1 MPWKRVNRTVCGVV
15 WMPASGVA
23 SVAGFAIAL
32 VARPPEHRRIGHVIA
47 ATIPGMKTKEYN
59 EQLGELE
66 VELAKLQAWIK
77 EKGLRIVVIFEG
89 RDAAGKG
96 GTIKTITRRLSPRV
110 VRTVALPVPNDRQ
123 KTEWF
128 LQRYVPHLPAAGE
141 MVLFDRSWYN
151 RLNVEKVMGFCT
163 EEQYERFLTLC
174 PSFEQT
180 LVDDG
185 ITLIK
190 YWLHTSD
197 DEQERRF
204 QARNTDPK
212 KRWKLSPMD
221 LTARSRWVDYS
232 RARDVTFEH
241 TNTEWAPWNLADL
254 EDKKAGRLNVITHL
268 LNQIPYEDLTPPPLE
283 LPERQPAGDYVE
295 PDWSGLEIPRIYS

>member
-1 MPWKRVNRTVCGVV
+1 MPR
-15 WMPASGVA
+15 
-23 SVAGFAIAL
+23 SVAGIAGASGIEL
-32 VARPPEHRRIGHVIA
+32 AAGLRRPAGWDRSAA
-47 ATIPGMKTKEYN
+47 ATLGRMKTKEYTAR
-59 EQLGELE
+59 LGELE
-66 VELAKLQAWIK
+66 IELAKLQAWIK
-77 EKGLRIVVIFEG
+77 DRGLRVVVIFEG

-96 GTIKTITRRLSPRV
+96 GTITTITRRLNPRV
-110 VRTVALPVPNDRQ
+110 VRTVALPVPTERQ
-123 KTEWF
+123 QTEWF

-163 EEQYERFLTLC
+163 EDQYRRFLGLC
-174 PSFEQT
+174 PAFEEA

-185 ITLIK
+185 IILIK

-204 QARNTDPK
+204 QARNSDPK
-212 KRWKLSPMD
+212 RRWKLSPMD

-241 TNTEWAPWNLADL
+241 TNTTWAPWYLADL
-254 EDKKAGRLNVITHL
+254 EDKKIGRLNVISHL
-268 LNQIPYEDLTPPPLE
+268 LSQIPYEDLTPPPLD

-295 PDWSGLEIPRIYS
+295 PDWSELEIPRAFS

>member
-1 MPWKRVNRTVCGVV
+1 
-15 WMPASGVA
+15 
-23 SVAGFAIAL
+23 
-32 VARPPEHRRIGHVIA
+32 
-47 ATIPGMKTKEYN
+47 MKTKKYN
-59 EQLGELE
+59 KALAKLE
-66 VELAKLQAWIK
+66 VELAKLQAWVK
-77 EKGLRIVVIFEG
+77 DQGLRVVVIFEG

-110 VRTVALPVPNDRQ
+110 VRTVALPVPTDRQ

-163 EEQYERFLTLC
+163 DEEYERFLTHC
-174 PSFEQT
+174 PSFEKT

-185 ITLIK
+185 VILIK

-204 QARNTDPK
+204 QARNTDPR

-232 RARDVTFEH
+232 KARDVTFEH
-241 TNTEWAPWNLADL
+241 TNTAWAPWNLANL

-268 LNQIPYEDLTPPPLE
+268 LGQIPYEDLTPPPLE
-283 LPERQPAGDYVE
+283 LPDRQPAGDYHA
-295 PDWSGLEIPRIYS
+295 PDWSGLEIPQPFA

>member
-1 MPWKRVNRTVCGVV
+1 
-15 WMPASGVA
+15 
-23 SVAGFAIAL
+23 
-32 VARPPEHRRIGHVIA
+32 
-47 ATIPGMKTKEYN
+47 MKTKKYN
-59 EQLGELE
+59 EQLGDLE

-77 EKGLRIVVIFEG
+77 EKGLRVVVIFEG

-96 GTIKTITRRLSPRV
+96 GTIKTITRRLNPRV
-110 VRTVALPVPNDRQ
+110 VRTVALPVPTDRQ
-123 KTEWF
+123 KSEWF

-163 EEQYERFLTLC
+163 DEQYERFLTLC
-174 PSFEQT
+174 PTFEET

-185 ITLIK
+185 IILIK

-197 DEQERRF
+197 EEQERRF

-232 RARDVTFEH
+232 KARDVTFEQ
-241 TNTEWAPWNLADL
+241 TSTEWAPWHLANL
-254 EDKKAGRLNVITHL
+254 EDKKAGRLNIITHL
-268 LNQIPYEDLTPPPLE
+268 LSQIPYEDLTPPPLE
-283 LPERQPAGDYVE
+283 LPERQLAGDYRE
-295 PDWSGLEIPRIYS
+295 PNWSALEIPREFD

>member
-1 MPWKRVNRTVCGVV
+1 MKRK
-15 WMPASGVA
+15 
-23 SVAGFAIAL
+23 
-32 VARPPEHRRIGHVIA
+32 H
-47 ATIPGMKTKEYN
+47 YD
-59 EQLGELE
+59 EQLANLE

-96 GTIKTITRRLSPRV
+96 GTIKTITRRLNPRV
-110 VRTVALPVPNDRQ
+110 VRTVALPVPTERQ

-128 LQRYVPHLPAAGE
+128 LQRYVQHLPAAGE

-163 EEQYERFLTLC
+163 AEQYDRFLTLC

-212 KRWKLSPMD
+212 KRWKLSTMD
-221 LTARSRWVDYS
+221 LAARSRWVDYS

-241 TNTEWAPWNLADL
+241 TDTEWAPWNLASL

-268 LNQIPYEDLTPPPLE
+268 LGQIPYEDLTPPPLE

-295 PDWSGLEIPRIYS
+295 PDWSNLEIPRVYT

>member
-1 MPWKRVNRTVCGVV
+1 
-15 WMPASGVA
+15 MPAAKPPRRGREGGV
-23 SVAGFAIAL
+23 ST
-32 VARPPEHRRIGHVIA
+32 
-47 ATIPGMKTKEYN
+47 ATIRRMKKKEYD
-59 EQLGELE
+59 ERLADLE

-77 EKGLRIVVIFEG
+77 DQGLRIVVIFEG

-110 VRTVALPVPNDRQ
+110 VRTVALPVPTERQ

-151 RLNVEKVMGFCT
+151 RLNVERVMGFCT
-163 EEQYERFLTLC
+163 DEEYERFLRLC
-174 PSFEQT
+174 PSFELT
-180 LVDDG
+180 LVEDG
-185 ITLIK
+185 VMLIK

-204 QARNTDPK
+204 QSRNTDPK

-241 TNTEWAPWNLADL
+241 TNTAWAPWNLADL
-254 EDKKAGRLNVITHL
+254 EDKRSGRLNVITHL
-268 LNQIPYEDLTPPPLE
+268 LSQIPYQDLTPPPLE

-295 PDWSGLEIPRIYS
+295 PDWRGLEIPRTYT

>member
-1 MPWKRVNRTVCGVV
+1 MGLG
-15 WMPASGVA
+15 S
-23 SVAGFAIAL
+23 
-32 VARPPEHRRIGHVIA
+32 A
-47 ATIPGMKTKEYN
+47 ATLPQMKNRKYRER
-59 EQLGELE
+59 LGELE

-77 EKGLRIVVIFEG
+77 ERGLRVVVIFEG

-96 GTIKTITRRLSPRV
+96 GTIKTISRRLNPRI
-110 VRTVALPVPNDRQ
+110 VRTVALPIPSDRQ

-163 EEQYERFLTLC
+163 DEEYDRFLALC
-174 PSFEQT
+174 PSFEEA

-185 ITLIK
+185 IVLIK

-197 DEQERRF
+197 EEQERRF
-204 QARNTDPK
+204 QSRNTDPK
-212 KRWKLSPMD
+212 KRWKLSSMD

-232 RARDVTFEH
+232 RARDATFEH
-241 TNTEWAPWNLADL
+241 TNTKVAPWHFADL
-254 EDKKAGRLNVITHL
+254 EDKKAGRLNVISHL
-268 LNQIPYEDLTPPPLE
+268 LSQIPYEDLTPSPLE
-283 LPERQPAGDYVE
+283 LPDRQPPGDYVE
-295 PDWSGLEIPRIYS
+295 PDWSGLEIPRRFA

>member
-1 MPWKRVNRTVCGVV
+1 
-15 WMPASGVA
+15 
-23 SVAGFAIAL
+23 
-32 VARPPEHRRIGHVIA
+32 
-47 ATIPGMKTKEYN
+47 MKTKKYN
-59 EQLGELE
+59 EQLGDLE

-77 EKGLRIVVIFEG
+77 EKGLRVVVIFEG

-96 GTIKTITRRLSPRV
+96 GTIKTITRRLNPRV
-110 VRTVALPVPNDRQ
+110 VRTVALPVPTDRQ
-123 KTEWF
+123 KSEWF

-163 EEQYERFLTLC
+163 DEQYERFLTLC
-174 PSFEQT
+174 PTFEET

-185 ITLIK
+185 IILIK

-197 DEQERRF
+197 EEQERRF

-232 RARDVTFEH
+232 KARDVTFEQ
-241 TNTEWAPWNLADL
+241 TSTEWAPWHLANL
-254 EDKKAGRLNVITHL
+254 EDKKAGRLNIITHL
-268 LNQIPYEDLTPPPLE
+268 LSHIPYEDLTPPPLE
-283 LPERQPAGDYVE
+283 LPERQLAGDYRE
-295 PDWSGLEIPRIYS
+295 PNWSALEIPREFD

>member
-1 MPWKRVNRTVCGVV
+1 MQPGK
-15 WMPASGVA
+15 
-23 SVAGFAIAL
+23 AG
-32 VARPPEHRRIGHVIA
+32 RS
-47 ATIPGMKTKEYN
+47 T
-59 EQLGELE
+59 
-66 VELAKLQAWIK
+66 
-77 EKGLRIVVIFEG
+77 
-89 RDAAGKG
+89 
-96 GTIKTITRRLSPRV
+96 TITRRLSPRV
-110 VRTVALPVPNDRQ
+110 VRTVALPVPTDRQ
-123 KTEWF
+123 RTEWF
-128 LQRYVPHLPAAGE
+128 LQRYVAHLPAAGE

-163 EEQYERFLTLC
+163 EKEYERFLTLC
-174 PSFEQT
+174 PSFEQN

-232 RARDVTFEH
+232 KARDVTFEH
-241 TNTEWAPWNLADL
+241 TNTEWAPWNLANL

-268 LNQIPYEDLTPPPLE
+268 LRQVPYEDLTPPPLE
-283 LPERQPAGDYVE
+283 LPERQPAGEYVE
-295 PDWSGLEIPRIYS
+295 PDWSGLEIPQAYT

>member
-1 MPWKRVNRTVCGVV
+1 MGRGP
-15 WMPASGVA
+15 
-23 SVAGFAIAL
+23 
-32 VARPPEHRRIGHVIA
+32 A
-47 ATIPGMKTKEYN
+47 ATIPGMKTKKYN
-59 EQLGELE
+59 EQLAELE

-77 EKGLRIVVIFEG
+77 KKGLRVVVIFEG

-96 GTIKTITRRLSPRV
+96 GTIKTITRRLNPRV
-110 VRTVALPVPNDRQ
+110 VRTVALPVPNERQ
-123 KTEWF
+123 QSEWF

-163 EEQYERFLTLC
+163 DEQYERFLRLC
-174 PSFEQT
+174 PSFEET

-185 ITLIK
+185 IKLIK

-232 RARDVTFEH
+232 KQRDVTFEH
-241 TNTEWAPWNLADL
+241 TSTEWAPWHLADL
-254 EDKKAGRLNVITHL
+254 EDKKAGRLNVISHL
-268 LNQIPYEDLTPPPLE
+268 LSQVPYEDLTPPPLE

-295 PDWSGLEIPRIYS
+295 PDWSALEISRTFE

>member
-1 MPWKRVNRTVCGVV
+1 
-15 WMPASGVA
+15 MPASGVA
-23 SVAGFAIAL
+23 SVAGFAIAP
-32 VARPPEHRRIGHVIA
+32 VVRPREHRGIGRLTA

-77 EKGLRIVVIFEG
+77 EKGLRIVVVFEG

-241 TNTEWAPWNLADL
+241 TNTEWAPWNLANL

-283 LPERQPAGDYVE
+283 LPDRQPAGDYVE
-295 PDWSGLEIPRIYS
+295 PDWSGLEIPRIYT

>member
-1 MPWKRVNRTVCGVV
+1 
-15 WMPASGVA
+15 MPASGVA

-32 VARPPEHRRIGHVIA
+32 VARPPEHRRIGPLIA

-268 LNQIPYEDLTPPPLE
+268 LNEIPYEDLTPPPLE

>member
-1 MPWKRVNRTVCGVV
+1 
-15 WMPASGVA
+15 MPASGVA
-23 SVAGFAIAL
+23 SVAGPATAL
-32 VARPPEHRRIGHVIA
+32 VVGLPERLRNGCDSA
-47 ATIPGMKTKEYN
+47 ATIPGMKTKGYN
-59 EQLGELE
+59 EQLAKLE

-77 EKGLRIVVIFEG
+77 DQGLRIVVIFEG

-110 VRTVALPVPNDRQ
+110 VRTVALPVPTDRQ

-128 LQRYVPHLPAAGE
+128 LQRYVSHLPAAGE

-163 EEQYERFLTLC
+163 EEEYERFLTLC

-204 QARNTDPK
+204 QSRNTDPK

-232 RARDVTFEH
+232 KARDVTFEH
-241 TNTEWAPWNLADL
+241 TNTEWAPWNLANL

-268 LNQIPYEDLTPPPLE
+268 LSQIPYEDLTPSPLE
-283 LPERQPAGDYVE
+283 LPDRQPAGDYVE
-295 PDWSGLEIPRIYS
+295 PDWGGLEIPQVYA

>member
-1 MPWKRVNRTVCGVV
+1 MPGNV
-15 WMPASGVA
+15 VA
-23 SVAGFAIAL
+23 SAVGSGIAH
-32 VARPPEHRRIGHVIA
+32 VARLPDRPEDAGVCA
-47 ATIPGMKTKEYN
+47 ATIPGMKRQDYN
-59 EQLGELE
+59 KQLAQLE
-66 VELAKLQAWIK
+66 VELAKLQAWIT

-96 GTIKTITRRLSPRV
+96 GTIKTITRRLNPRV
-110 VRTVALPVPNDRQ
+110 VRTVALPVPTERQ

-128 LQRYVPHLPAAGE
+128 LQRYVQHLPAAGE

-163 EEQYERFLTLC
+163 DEEYDRFLNLC

-212 KRWKLSPMD
+212 RRWKLSMMD
-221 LTARSRWVDYS
+221 LAARSRWVDYS
-232 RARDVTFEH
+232 RARDITFEH
-241 TNTEWAPWNLADL
+241 TNTEWAPWNLASL

-268 LNQIPYEDLTPPPLE
+268 LGQIPYEDLTPPPLE
-283 LPERQPAGDYVE
+283 LPDRQPAGDYVE
-295 PDWSGLEIPRIYS
+295 PDWSGLEIPRVYT

>member
-1 MPWKRVNRTVCGVV
+1 MPEK
-15 WMPASGVA
+15 GVA
-23 SVAGFAIAL
+23 SVAGHATAL
-32 VARPPEHRRIGHVIA
+32 VVGLPERLRNDRDSA

-59 EQLGELE
+59 EQLAKLE

-77 EKGLRIVVIFEG
+77 DQGLRIIVIFEG

-110 VRTVALPVPNDRQ
+110 VRTVALPVPTDRQ

-128 LQRYVPHLPAAGE
+128 LQRYVSQLPAAGE

-163 EEQYERFLTLC
+163 VEEYERFLTLC

-204 QARNTDPK
+204 QSRNTDPK

-232 RARDVTFEH
+232 KARDVTFEH
-241 TNTEWAPWNLADL
+241 TNTAWAPWNLANL

-268 LNQIPYEDLTPPPLE
+268 LSQIPYEDLTPPPLE
-283 LPERQPAGDYVE
+283 LPDRQPAGDYVE
-295 PDWSGLEIPRIYS
+295 PDWSGLEIPQVYA

>member
-1 MPWKRVNRTVCGVV
+1 
-15 WMPASGVA
+15 MPANAGD
-23 SVAGFAIAL
+23 SVAAFATAL
-32 VARPPEHRRIGHVIA
+32 VARPPRRVRGA
-47 ATIPGMKTKEYN
+47 GGPTATIPGMKTKEYD
-59 EQLGELE
+59 EQLADLE

-77 EKGLRIVVIFEG
+77 DQGLRIVVIFEG

-185 ITLIK
+185 IILIK

-204 QARNTDPK
+204 QERNTDPK

-232 RARDVTFEH
+232 KARDVTFEN
-241 TNTEWAPWNLADL
+241 TNTTWAPWHLADL

-268 LNQIPYEDLTPPPLE
+268 LGQIPYEDLTRPPLE
-283 LPERQPAGDYVE
+283 LPERQQAGDYVE
-295 PDWSGLEIPRIYS
+295 PDWSGLEIPRVFT

>member
-1 MPWKRVNRTVCGVV
+1 
-15 WMPASGVA
+15 MPASGVA
-23 SVAGFAIAL
+23 SVAGPATAL
-32 VARPPEHRRIGHVIA
+32 VARLPEHLLNGRGSA
-47 ATIPGMKTKEYN
+47 ATIPGMKTKKYN
-59 EQLGELE
+59 KQLAKLE

-77 EKGLRIVVIFEG
+77 DQGLRIVVIFEG

-110 VRTVALPVPNDRQ
+110 VRTVALPVPTDRQ

-128 LQRYVPHLPAAGE
+128 LQRYVSHLPAAGE

-163 EEQYERFLTLC
+163 EEEYERFLTLC

-204 QARNTDPK
+204 QSRNTDPK

-232 RARDVTFEH
+232 KARDVTFEH
-241 TNTEWAPWNLADL
+241 TNTEWAPWNLASL

-268 LNQIPYEDLTPPPLE
+268 LGQISYEDLTPPPLE
-283 LPERQPAGDYVE
+283 LPDRQPAGDYVE
-295 PDWSGLEIPRIYS
+295 PDWSGLEIPQVYA